1 MYMVIFAYNTYQI
14 MEEKEKIV
22 YFHGFA
28 SSGASGT
35 AQLLRRVLPDYEIV
49 APDIPLDPRE
59 ALPFL
64 KQLCAQ
70 EQPCLVIGT
79 SMGGMYA
86 QQMRGFRRLIVNP
99 AFWMSRMSKVL
110 KLGNFTYLNK
120 RKDKQMTARVTKEII
135 QAFRNMEDHQFDDL
149 TEDDKTLCNAM
160 FGRHDPVAHGYDTFV
175 EHYPEAQASW
185 FDGEHRIND
194 DVLKHSILPKIQEIL
209 SE

>member
-1 MYMVIFAYNTYQI
+1 MPKFGKSSKED
-14 MEEKEKIV
+14 MEGREKII

-35 AQLLRRVLPDYEIV
+35 AQLLRRVLPEYEII

-64 KQLCAQ
+64 KQLC
-70 EQPCLVIGT
+70 EEVHPCLVVGT
-79 SMGGMYA
+79 SMGGMYV
-86 QQMRGFRRLIVNP
+86 QQMRGFRRLAVNP

-135 QAFRNMEDHQFDDL
+135 QAFREMEDHQFDTL
-149 TEDDKTLCNAM
+149 TDEDRPLCQAM
-160 FGRHDPVAHGYDTFV
+160 FGRHDPVAHGRDTFI
-175 EHYPEAQASW
+175 EHYPESQATW

-194 DVLKHSILPKIQEIL
+194 DVLKQAILPKIREML
-209 SE
+209 EE